1 MGNSR
6 SLLKALS
13 ANASRINFSSFSTF
27 SGVGGNGRLVGRAG
41 GGLGAD
47 GGARS
52 GGDEASAGGGG
63 AAPVCSEIAA
73 AVAEVVSVVSYSQKS
88 MGNGNCLE
96 RMLVAM
102 QPCLLK

>member
-41 GGLGAD
+41 GGLGVD

-52 GGDEASAGGGG
+52 GGGEVGVSACGAG
-63 AAPVCSEIAA
+63 AAPVSSEIAA
-73 AVAEVVSVVSYSQKS
+73 AVVEVVSYSQKS

>member
-1 MGNSR
+1 MGNST

-41 GGLGAD
+41 GGLGVD

-52 GGDEASAGGGG
+52 GGGEVSACCAG
-63 AAPVCSEIAA
+63 AAPVSSEIAA
-73 AVAEVVSVVSYSQKS
+73 AVVEVVSYSQKS

-96 RMLVAM
+96 RMFVAM